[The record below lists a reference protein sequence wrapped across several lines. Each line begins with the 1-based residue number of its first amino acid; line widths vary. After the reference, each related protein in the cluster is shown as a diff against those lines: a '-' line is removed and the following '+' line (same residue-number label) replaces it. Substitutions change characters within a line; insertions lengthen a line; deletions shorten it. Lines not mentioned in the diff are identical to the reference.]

1 MVEMHLA
8 WPVTHVGQYLGAGR
22 RRDRPGAACDVRHR
36 AHGGPLADGESAA
49 AALNGGYD
57 LTYLV
62 GVAFSLI
69 AMAVALYVLRLRA
82 RARDGARARRAGRPP
97 AAYREA

>member
-8 WPVTHVGQYLGAGR
+8 WPVTHVATTSVQVGGAIGLALLATFAR
-22 RRDRPGAACDVRHR
+22 ERTEGL
-36 AHGGPLADGESAA
+36 LADGESAA

-62 GVAFSLI
+62 GVALSLI
-69 AMAVALYVLRLRA
+69 AMAVALYVLRCERAPETEREPVERGGRRPTA
-82 RARDGARARRAGRPP
+82 RA
-97 AAYREA
+97 